1 MSDITCTSV
10 ARLPRILSGVPEHPL
25 EDIKI
30 SNVFFEQAGGGT
42 AEMAALQPE
51 EREAAYPDPD
61 MFGELPA
68 TGIFAR
74 HVRGLDISNVEVV
87 SRASEARPAF
97 WLRDVEGADFF
108 NVRVPQG
115 AAAFALHKVKE
126 FRSFGSRRLADV
138 NIGSADERSI

>member
-1 MSDITCTSV
+1 M
-10 ARLPRILSGVPEHPL
+10 
-25 EDIKI
+25 
-30 SNVFFEQAGGGT
+30 FFEQAGGGT
-42 AEMAALQPE
+42 AAMAALQPE

-87 SRASEARPAF
+87 SRASDARPAF
-97 WLRDVEGADFF
+97 WLRDVESADFF

-115 AAAFALHKVKE
+115 AAAFALHNVKE
-126 FRSFGSRRLADV
+126 FRSFGSRRIADV
-138 NIGSADERSI
+138 NIDITSERSI